1 MNMGSLHMLLLW
13 LTVVS
18 TLMLYPLVVVRYKL
32 KIRWLKS
39 KQLLSLK
46 DSLFTTRD
54 IYYIFVELFVYTL
67 IPTPFYYNQAFLS
80 YNQQEKVWT
89 TYSYNELFSL
99 LVLLRV
105 FMVFRILLGNSTYY
119 TNSAHRICQL
129 TGCQN
134 GYLFVIK
141 CLMKSSPLK
150 VLVTA
155 LLVSIMTF
163 AYAVKVCERPL
174 IYALS
179 KKEHT
184 LHPDNPIFPIVND
197 VSNYYNSLWLMM
209 VTMTT
214 VGYGDFFPRTT
225 PGRAITFFACIFGV
239 IVVSLMTLILMN
251 FTDMNNSERRSY
263 NIIEKLGV
271 EREKRK
277 HAGFVITNLSKL
289 GFWKGVLIKKKGLG
303 GVAVIIEKLKLHLKE
318 FIRLHSSQDNI
329 DLSKN
334 IEEEISRH
342 FTFLRE
348 DHKHLE
354 ENINKLCE
362 KHLMM
367 LEFLGIGDEL
377 IEPNPE
383 NNVNNS
389 NNALNS
395 SGEKN
400 IYTPWLKR
408 HKYRKVSMM
417 DKVEEENKE

>member
-1 MNMGSLHMLLLW
+1 MHMLLLW

-54 IYYIFVELFVYTL
+54 IYYIVVELFIYTL
-67 IPTPFYYNQAFLS
+67 IPTPFYYGQAFIS
-80 YNQQEKVWT
+80 YNEQEKVLT
-89 TYSYNELFSL
+89 SYSYNELFSL

-141 CLMKSSPLK
+141 CLMKSNPLK

-179 KKEHT
+179 KKELT
-184 LHPDNPIFPIVND
+184 IHPDNPLFPIKND

-214 VGYGDFFPRTT
+214 VGYGDFYPRTT

-239 IVVSLMTLILMN
+239 IVVSLMTIILMN

-263 NIIEKLGV
+263 NIIEKLAV
-271 EREKRK
+271 EREKKK

-289 GFWKGVLIKKKGLG
+289 GFWRGVLIKRNTLG
-303 GVAVIIEKLKLHLKE
+303 SVGVIMEKLKTHLKE
-318 FIRLHSSQDNI
+318 FLRLHSSQDNI

-334 IEEEISRH
+334 FEEEISRH

-354 ENINKLCE
+354 EKIDKLCE

-367 LEFLGIGDEL
+367 LDFLGIGEEL
-377 IEPNPE
+377 IDSNPD
-383 NNVNNS
+383 NNNNNINNS
-389 NNALNS
+389 SNALNS
-395 SGEKN
+395 SNDKI

-408 HKYRKVSMM
+408 HKYKNISLI
-417 DKVEEENKE
+417 DKVQEEIKE